1 MYHNSSQKRFWL
13 FENEASLEK
22 LRYDANQKFRSKIM
36 SSGKVGCALFNVNSE
51 SRFVYSLMFFI

>member
-1 MYHNSSQKRFWL
+1 MYHNSSQKKYWL

-36 SSGKVGCALFNVNSE
+36 TSGKVVCALDIE
-51 SRFVYSLMFFI
+51 SRFEH